1 MKSMNTDAKQTE
13 ALFFG
18 WALFKFLKK
27 IPGNSLRNRGLVAAG
42 AFEEAR
48 RK

>member
-1 MKSMNTDAKQTE
+1 MNTDAKQTE

-18 WALFKFLKK
+18 WALFRFLKK
-27 IPGNSLRNRGLVAAG
+27 SPEIRSEIVAAG